1 MTAALPPGP
10 AVTLAPVVAASA
22 GVPVV
27 VEVQVWHTGPRPATL
42 TVAVRGL
49 DAEWTPPPVP
59 VGPLATGE
67 LRTVAF
73 ELRPGPSALGARYPF
88 VVVAVAVD
96 PLGRGD
102 PQTASAES
110 TLVIGGREPTVLDL
124 DPPQV
129 TAVFR
134 RRVRLTITNP
144 SLTDRELTVDPTV
157 PAGLSAVFDPG
168 PIGVPAGRTVTL
180 RGKVKIR
187 RPRVF
192 GSVQTHSYAVAARGQ
207 GAPVVVTG
215 TVRARPVF
223 RGALVRALVL
233 VAVVALWAGL
243 AVVAIPRVSSYFTTQ
258 TQNTQAGG
266 AAPDQGSG
274 TAPPDGG
281 ATGGDGSG
289 SGGGAGSGGEAGGG
303 GAADGGGAGSGG
315 TGDAG
320 GTGSGA
326 GGADTGGDAGG
337 TGTDTGDTGGGD
349 TGGTGDNPATPGG
362 GETDGDA
369 EQQSAGATPNEV
381 ALRGLVTGPDPGG
394 VSVVLSPTGLTEA
407 AEQDAEPAPGTDE
420 QTASGLRA
428 ARSIIGKVP
437 ASALRV
443 AAADDPPTIT
453 TISNDD
459 GTWAIA
465 GVRPQGFYLL
475 TLARAGYQTQRFV
488 VNGANLIGADPMRT
502 DLIAG
507 DGAMSGTVT
516 GPAGPVGAAT
526 VTITDGHVSVQ
537 TSSVSPGADGTP
549 GSWSVTGL
557 STPGT
562 YLVSAAAQGFGTSST
577 LVTLGAGGTATADLS
592 LPTGA
597 AAVTGL
603 VSGEDLL
610 GQLGGL
616 GGLSVSITGQSG
628 DITTTRTATT
638 VTSGPVGT
646 YTLPDLPT
654 PGDYTLTV
662 SGAGYSD
669 QVRQVSLAEGVGSVE
684 MNVSMIRADGVVGGT
699 VSGNPAS
706 GGQPA
711 EGGLIGAGLTLTG
724 PAGSTKTMTTSDPP
738 GSFRFTGVAPGVY
751 VLTASM
757 FGRISSSVTVEVA
770 AAGQATADLTLL
782 SSADTELPA
791 TSHIQ
796 GRVTDSRTG
805 GDITC
810 DRAID
815 PTVPCIITASVSVPA
830 IDPNT
835 GRIDPNLPPETVT
848 SQANPGE
855 NYVLPAPDD
864 PDHPGLV
871 PGLYTVTITAPGYE
885 PGEVSVQVPQG
896 ATMSAEPVSLV
907 PLSLIAGRLTTRVGT
922 PQGAT
927 CVAVVATGV
936 TPPTRSAGCVADP
949 DGVNCTVGD
958 DPAIRCGL
966 IQADG
971 TYQVRGLTHGGY
983 TVVVLP
989 TDPEYI
995 EPAPFSLTIELGS
1008 DGRYDPVLDRL
1019 GRISVTVR
1027 QPDPT
1032 TGELSLAAGA
1042 TVVAQQGTTTVAQ
1055 ATTGADGVAL
1065 LTTLP
1070 PGVFQVTA
1078 SGDAGSATA
1087 DNVSVQL
1094 NQTIDLNVALL
1105 KPLGTIV
1112 GRVMTSDGINPDG
1125 VGVPDA
1131 RVTVTGIV
1139 GYTGITPV
1147 LGSATLISDATGCF
1161 AIVPAQGPGPVTG
1174 LPNLCPTV
1182 SEAAAIGVAV
1192 PGPYFVARP
1201 VSVQVDP
1208 TDLSQAAFT
1217 AQIGI
1222 TGTGEVL
1229 SVPAEATTVLPKPS
1243 PTSDLTLRTL
1253 PAGQTR
1259 NPASLS
1265 LLAKPPGS
1273 GQVSVTDSNNG
1284 TDALLWSDTAVT
1296 GTNLLSPGRYAVA
1309 ATLPGFTPSP
1319 ANGAQILCPLGQNCI
1334 YVTDANSTT
1343 PDPGGFR
1350 LIRNPT
1356 FAGTL
1361 AVLPTGADVTGAAFS
1376 VTPLNG
1382 TPPVTLS
1389 ATGTA
1394 LTWQE
1399 QGAPANLVSPG
1410 DYSVSVSLPGFES
1423 SPVPFSCGAPVT
1435 GTETCP
1441 LTLTLR
1447 QLSTQTITVQ
1457 SSVFGAER
1465 ATPAGATVLV
1475 TGNSVG
1481 TIGPLNAQPTGSG
1494 TVQVTLPPVSST
1506 DPSYSL
1512 TVRAPGFQ
1520 AATFTVGGGGGINCN
1535 GAPTLNF
1542 QPGASS
1548 CLVTLT
1554 QLGRIDL
1561 TTVQSSSDGPTA
1573 LSAVTVTATPVGGG
1587 DPWTVTTGS
1596 DGTAQLIGTLQR
1608 DGLALGSYTLTATR
1622 PGYTNATAFVTI
1634 SPGDLTQA
1642 ITLTLPVKPVTF
1654 RVNLIDGTTSV
1665 VPVGTIRLDGDDGS
1679 RSCVITDAAN
1689 PVCVGS
1695 DPGVTVSGGM
1705 VNFAGTIP
1713 GVYTVSFQ
1721 PGTALYQSVSVQT
1734 QVAAGIDPQTL
1745 RITLARRSG
1754 NQSGTVLGP
1763 DGAALSGAQVSLR
1776 QNNNVEVIA
1785 KDTNGVDLPT
1795 ITTPS
1800 DGSFTFRDVPDGLYR
1815 VMVEACG
1822 YDRVFSATIT
1832 LNSQLAP
1839 NPPPVTVR
1847 VVRTTRAVVV
1857 TLAPTTSGLSLAG
1870 AQASFQPVAPQPGDP
1885 TCTPEN
1891 PSPLT
1896 GFIVAADGTV
1906 SAPQVPTGRWSVSV
1920 TPATAPFGAV
1930 STPSFFL
1937 DQPDRG
1943 VPKPPPD
1950 TVPTA
1955 PTITVSGE
1963 VRLAPL
1969 TMTATWPDECSPPP
1983 TSVTLALT
1991 ADGGSTQDLPA
2002 TITPGT
2008 GNAGTATVS
2017 VLVPA
2022 GSYSWSIAAGSYTAD
2037 PATGTFTVPGTGS
2050 TTAVSIPV
2058 TLLSPGVG
2066 VRPTV
2071 TVDGT
2076 AQTGVPVTATRAGET
2091 VTPDGTG
2098 TLCVPPGG
2106 GWTFSVRST
2115 TNPTM
2120 LIPDVTGVTVT
2131 RAGPNPVA
2139 FTGFTLQP
2147 GVTLAAVDRRP
2158 PDTTARPVALT
2169 LTLGGTTV
2177 WTGTAS
2183 VPAGASAG
2191 TGPVLTVG
2199 AGSYSLAAA
2208 ASAPFGAATSLPP
2221 PVDPSTTHTVS
2232 VTMPYTAVT
2241 LGVTASIAG
2250 APAAG
2255 ATITLTPAAGGS
2267 PKDTPAT
2274 GPAVFAD
2281 ITPRSYT
2288 ITATHTV
2295 GPTQYRGELTGQAFA
2310 AGESPL
2316 LDVPMTAVPPPD
2328 PAPGG

>member
-1 MTAALPPGP
+1 M
-10 AVTLAPVVAASA
+10 
-22 GVPVV
+22 
-27 VEVQVWHTGPRPATL
+27 
-42 TVAVRGL
+42 
-49 DAEWTPPPVP
+49 
-59 VGPLATGE
+59 
-67 LRTVAF
+67 
-73 ELRPGPSALGARYPF
+73 
-88 VVVAVAVD
+88 
-96 PLGRGD
+96 
-102 PQTASAES
+102 
-110 TLVIGGREPTVLDL
+110 
-124 DPPQV
+124 
-129 TAVFR
+129 
-134 RRVRLTITNP
+134 
-144 SLTDRELTVDPTV
+144 
-157 PAGLSAVFDPG
+157 
-168 PIGVPAGRTVTL
+168 
-180 RGKVKIR
+180 
-187 RPRVF
+187 
-192 GSVQTHSYAVAARGQ
+192 
-207 GAPVVVTG
+207 
-215 TVRARPVF
+215 
-223 RGALVRALVL
+223 
-233 VAVVALWAGL
+233 
-243 AVVAIPRVSSYFTTQ
+243 
-258 TQNTQAGG
+258 
-266 AAPDQGSG
+266 
-274 TAPPDGG
+274 
-281 ATGGDGSG
+281 
-289 SGGGAGSGGEAGGG
+289 
-303 GAADGGGAGSGG
+303 
-315 TGDAG
+315 
-320 GTGSGA
+320 
-326 GGADTGGDAGG
+326 
-337 TGTDTGDTGGGD
+337 
-349 TGGTGDNPATPGG
+349 
-362 GETDGDA
+362 
-369 EQQSAGATPNEV
+369 
-381 ALRGLVTGPDPGG
+381 RGLVTGSDPGG
-394 VSVVLSPTGLTEA
+394 VSVVLSPTGLTQA

-443 AAADDPPTIT
+443 AVADEPPTIT
-453 TISNDD
+453 TTTNDD

-465 GVRPQGFYLL
+465 GIRPQGFYLL

-488 VNGANLIGADPMRT
+488 VNGANLIGADPMRIA
-502 DLIAG
+502 LIAG
-507 DGAMSGTVT
+507 NGAMSGSVT
-516 GPAGPVGAAT
+516 GPDGPIGAAT

-537 TSSVSPGADGTP
+537 TSSVSPGAEGTP

-562 YLVSAAAQGFGTSST
+562 YLVAAAAQGFGTSST

-616 GGLSVSITGQSG
+616 GGLSVSISGQSG
-628 DITTTRTATT
+628 DVTTTRTATT
-638 VTSGPVGT
+638 VTAGPVGT
-646 YTLPDLPT
+646 YALPDLPT

-684 MNVSMIRADGVVGGT
+684 INVSMIRADGVVSGT

-706 GGQPA
+706 GDQPA

-738 GSFRFTGVAPGVY
+738 GSYRFTGVTPGVY

-835 GRIDPNLPPETVT
+835 GRIDPNLPPQTVT

-896 ATMSAEPVSLV
+896 ATMSAAPVSLV
-907 PLSLIAGRLTTRVGT
+907 PLSMITGRLTTRVGT
-922 PQGAT
+922 PRDPT
-927 CVAVVATGV
+927 CVVVVASGV
-936 TPPTRSAGCVADP
+936 TPPDRSAGCVPDP
-949 DGVNCTVGD
+949 GGVNCTVGN
-958 DPAIRCGL
+958 DPTIRCGL

-989 TDPEYI
+989 SDPEYI
-995 EPAPFSLTIELGS
+995 EPAPFSLTIDLGS
-1008 DGRYDPVLDRL
+1008 DAQYDPVLDRL

-1027 QPDPT
+1027 QPDPA

-1042 TVVAQQGTTTVAQ
+1042 VVAAKQGATTAAQ
-1055 ATTGADGVAL
+1055 ASSGPDGVAL
-1065 LTTLP
+1065 LTTLQ

-1078 SGDAGSATA
+1078 SGDAGTATA

-1112 GRVMTSDGINPDG
+1112 GRVLTSDGITTGG

-1147 LGSATLISDATGCF
+1147 LGSATLITDDNGCF
-1161 AIVPAQGPGPVTG
+1161 AIQPTQGPPPVTG

-1208 TDLSQAAFT
+1208 TSVSQAAFT

-1222 TGTGEVL
+1222 SGTGEVL
-1229 SVPAEATTVLPKPS
+1229 SIPAEATTVLPKPS
-1243 PTSDLTLRTL
+1243 PTADLTLQTL
-1253 PAGQTR
+1253 PAGAPRGAAT
-1259 NPASLS
+1259 LS

-1273 GQVSVTDSNNG
+1273 GQVSVVDSNNG
-1284 TDALLWSDTAVT
+1284 TGTLQWTDTAVT
-1296 GTNLLSPGRYAVA
+1296 GTNLLSPGRYAFA
-1309 ATLPGFTPSP
+1309 ARLPGFTASP
-1319 ANGAQILCPLGQNCI
+1319 ATAQILCPLGQNCT
-1334 YVTDANSTT
+1334 YVTAPTSTT
-1343 PDPGGFR
+1343 PAPAPQ
-1350 LIRNPT
+1350 LIRNPA

-1361 AVLPTGADVTGAAFS
+1361 TVLPAGANISGAAFS

-1389 ATGTA
+1389 AAGTT

-1399 QGAPANLVSPG
+1399 QGAPVNLVGPG
-1410 DYSVSVSLPGFES
+1410 SYSVSVSLPGFES
-1423 SPVPFSCGAPVT
+1423 SPVTYTCGAPVT

-1441 LTLTLR
+1441 VTLTLR
-1447 QLSTQTITVQ
+1447 QLSTQTITIQ
-1457 SSVFGAER
+1457 SSVFTGER
-1465 ATPAGATVLV
+1465 ETPTGATVLL

-1481 TIGPLNAQPTGSG
+1481 TIGPLNAQPTGAG
-1494 TVQVTLPPVSST
+1494 TMQVTLPPVSSL
-1506 DPSYSL
+1506 DASYSL

-1520 AATFTVGGGGGINCN
+1520 AATFPGSGGISCN
-1535 GAPTLNF
+1535 GAGTLNF

-1548 CLVTLT
+1548 CLVTLA
-1554 QLGRIDL
+1554 QLGRIAV

-1573 LSAVTVTATPVGGG
+1573 LSSVTVTATPIGGG
-1587 DPWTVTTGS
+1587 TPWTVTTGS
-1596 DGTAQLIGTLQR
+1596 DGTAELIGTLQR
-1608 DGLALGSYTLTATR
+1608 DGLALGAYTLTASR
-1622 PGYTNATAFVTI
+1622 AGYNNATANVTI
-1634 SPGDLTQA
+1634 TSFDLTQA
-1642 ITLTLPVKPVTF
+1642 VTLTLPVKPVTF
-1654 RVNLIDGTTSV
+1654 RVNLVDGTTSV
-1665 VPVGTIRLDGDDGS
+1665 VPVGTIRLDGDDGT

-1689 PVCVGS
+1689 PVCTGS

-1721 PGTALYQSVSVQT
+1721 PGTQLYQSVSVQT

-1754 NQSGTVLGP
+1754 NQAGTVLGP
-1763 DGAALSGAQVSLR
+1763 DGSALAGAQVSLR
-1776 QNNNVEVIA
+1776 QNNNVEVVA
-1785 KDTNGVDLPT
+1785 KDINGVDLPT
-1795 ITTPS
+1795 ITTPA

-1822 YDRVFSATIT
+1822 YDRAFSPTIT

-1847 VVRTTRAVVV
+1847 VARTTRSVTV
-1857 TLAPTTSGLSLAG
+1857 TLNPTMSGLSLAG
-1870 AQASFQPVAPQPGDP
+1870 AQASLQPVALEPGDP
-1885 TCTPEN
+1885 TCTPAN
-1891 PSPLT
+1891 TTPLT
-1896 GFIVAADGTV
+1896 GFTVAANGTV
-1906 SAPQVPTGRWSVSV
+1906 SAPQVPTGRWAVAV

-1930 STPSFFL
+1930 NPPSFFL

-1955 PTITVSGE
+1955 PTVTPSVE
-1963 VRLAPL
+1963 VRLASM
-1969 TMTATWPDECSPPP
+1969 TMTASWPDGCSIAP

-1991 ADGGSTQDLPA
+1991 QDGGSTQNLPA

-2008 GNAGTATVS
+2008 GNSGTATVTA
-2017 VLVPA
+2017 LVPA
-2022 GSYSWSIAAGSYTAD
+2022 GSYSWSITTVGGFTAD
-2037 PATGTFTVPGTGS
+2037 PATGTFPVPGTGA
-2050 TTAVSIPV
+2050 TAAVSIPV
-2058 TLLSPGVG
+2058 TLLAPGVA
-2066 VRPTV
+2066 VSPTV

-2076 AQTGVPVTATRAGET
+2076 AQTGTPVTATRGGET
-2091 VTPDGTG
+2091 VNSVAGV
-2098 TLCVPPGG
+2098 LCVPPGS

-2115 TNPTM
+2115 ANPTM
-2120 LIPDVTGVTVT
+2120 MIPDVTGVNVT

-2147 GVTLAAVDRRP
+2147 GVALAAVDRRP
-2158 PDTTARPVALT
+2158 ADPTARPVTLT
-2169 LTLGGTTV
+2169 LTLAGATV
-2177 WTGTAS
+2177 WSDS
-2183 VPAGASAG
+2183 VSILAGANTG
-2191 TGPVLTVG
+2191 TGPLLTVG
-2199 AGSYSLAAA
+2199 AGSYTLAAA
-2208 ASAPFGAATSLPP
+2208 ASAPFGAGSITGI
-2221 PVDPSTTHTVS
+2221 DPSTTHTAS

-2250 APAAG
+2250 AASAG
-2255 ATITLTPAAGGS
+2255 ATITLTPTAGGS
-2267 PKDTPAT
+2267 PKATLAT

-2281 ITPRSYT
+2281 IAPATYT
-2288 ITATHTV
+2288 ITATQTV
-2295 GPTQYRGELTGQAFA
+2295 GTTQYQGALTGQVFT
-2310 AGESPL
+2310 AGQSPL
-2316 LDVPMTAVPPPD
+2316 LDVPMTAVPPPG
-2328 PAPGG
+2328 P

>member
-1 MTAALPPGP
+1 VTGPPPPGP
-10 AVTLAPVVAASA
+10 AISLTPVVAASA
-22 GVPVV
+22 GVPVA

-49 DAEWTPPPVP
+49 DAEWTPPPVA
-59 VGPLATGE
+59 VGPLAPGE
-67 LRTVAF
+67 TRTVDF

-88 VVVAVAVD
+88 VVVAVAAD

-102 PQTASAES
+102 PQSASAES
-110 TLVIGGREPTVLDL
+110 MLVIGGREPTVLDL

-129 TAVFR
+129 TAVFG

-144 SLTDRELTVDPTV
+144 SPADRELVLDPTV
-157 PAGLSAVFDPG
+157 PAGLSAEFDPG
-168 PIGVPAGRTVTL
+168 PVGVPAGRTVTV
-180 RGKVKIR
+180 RGKVKVR

-243 AVVAIPRVSSYFTTQ
+243 AVVAIPKVSSYFTTQ
-258 TQNTQAGG
+258 TQDTQAGG
-266 AAPDQGSG
+266 AAPDQPAETS
-274 TAPPDGG
+274 A
-281 ATGGDGSG
+281 
-289 SGGGAGSGGEAGGG
+289 AG
-303 GAADGGGAGSGG
+303 ADGGSTGGAEGGS
-315 TGDAG
+315 DANG
-320 GTGSGA
+320 ANTGSGA
-326 GGADTGGDAGG
+326 ASGAATPDGGGGGQGGTGGDTGGGG
-337 TGTDTGDTGGGD
+337 TGGGDTGGGD
-349 TGGTGDNPATPGG
+349 TAGGTDGGGGTGG
-362 GETDGDA
+362 GETGGGTTDTDA
-369 EQQSAGATPNEV
+369 EQQSPGAPPSAV

-394 VSVVLSPTGLTEA
+394 VTVVLSPTGLTEA
-407 AEQDAEPAPGTDE
+407 AEQNAEPAPGTDE

-443 AAADDPPTIT
+443 ATADDPPTIT
-453 TISNDD
+453 TATNAD

-488 VNGANLIGADPMRT
+488 VNGATLVGADPMRIE
-502 DLIAG
+502 LIAG
-507 DGAMSGTVT
+507 NGAMSGTVT
-516 GPAGPVGAAT
+516 GPDGPIGAAT

-537 TSSVSPGADGTP
+537 TSSVSPGAEGTP

-616 GGLSVSITGQSG
+616 GGLSVSITGRSG
-628 DITTTRTATT
+628 DVTTTRTATT

-646 YTLPDLPT
+646 YNLPDLPT

-662 SGAGYSD
+662 SGPGYSD

-684 MNVSMIRADGVVGGT
+684 VNVSMIRADGVVSGT

-706 GGQPA
+706 GDQPA

-751 VLTASM
+751 VLTGSM

-770 AAGQATADLTLL
+770 PAGQATADLTLL

-791 TSHIQ
+791 TAHIQ

-805 GDITC
+805 GDLTC

-835 GRIDPNLPPETVT
+835 GRIDPNAPPQTVT
-848 SQANPGE
+848 SQALPTE

-896 ATMSAEPVSLV
+896 ATMSAAPVSLV
-907 PLSLIAGRLTTRVGT
+907 PLSLITGRLTTRVGT

-927 CVAVVATGV
+927 CVAVVASGV
-936 TPPTRSAGCVADP
+936 NPPDRSAGCVPDP
-949 DGVNCTVGD
+949 GGVNCTVGS

-966 IQADG
+966 IQPDG

-1027 QPDPT
+1027 QPDPE

-1042 TVVAQQGTTTVAQ
+1042 AVAAKQGSTTAAQ
-1055 ATTGADGVAL
+1055 ATSGADGVAL
-1065 LTTLP
+1065 LTTLQ

-1078 SGDAGSATA
+1078 SGAAGTATA

-1112 GRVMTSDGINPDG
+1112 GRVLTSDGVTTGG
-1125 VGVPDA
+1125 VGVKDA

-1147 LGSATLISDATGCF
+1147 LGSATLISDDNGCF
-1161 AIVPAQGPGPVTG
+1161 AIQPAQGPPPVTG
-1174 LPNLCPTV
+1174 LPTLCPTV
-1182 SEAAAIGVAV
+1182 SEPAAIGVAV

-1208 TDLSQAAFT
+1208 TTVSQAAFT

-1222 TGTGEVL
+1222 AGTGEVL

-1243 PTSDLTLRTL
+1243 PTTDLILQTL
-1253 PAGQTR
+1253 PVGATR
-1259 NPASLS
+1259 NQASISVLS
-1265 LLAKPPGS
+1265 KPPGS
-1273 GQVSVTDSNNG
+1273 GQVSVQDPNNG
-1284 TDALLWSDTAVT
+1284 SVALQWADTAVT

-1319 ANGAQILCPLGQNCI
+1319 TTAQILCPLAQDCT
-1334 YVTDANSTT
+1334 YVTGPNTND
-1343 PDPGGFR
+1343 PDPNGFR
-1350 LIRNPT
+1350 VIRNPL

-1361 AVLPTGADVTGAAFS
+1361 TVQPVGANISGAAFS

-1389 ATGTA
+1389 AAGTT

-1399 QGAPANLVSPG
+1399 QGAPVNLVTPG
-1410 DYSVSVSLPGFES
+1410 SYSVSVSLPGFES
-1423 SPVPFSCGAPVT
+1423 SPVTFTCGTPAT

-1447 QLSTQTITVQ
+1447 QLSTQTISIQ
-1457 SSVFGAER
+1457 SSVFTAER
-1465 ATPAGATVLV
+1465 ETPTGATVLL

-1481 TIGPLNAQPTGSG
+1481 TIGPLNAQSTGVG
-1494 TVQVTLPPVSST
+1494 TMQVTLPPVSSQ
-1506 DPSYSL
+1506 DASYSL

-1520 AATFTVGGGGGINCN
+1520 SATFTIGGGGGITCN
-1535 GAPTLNF
+1535 GAATLNF

-1554 QLGRIDL
+1554 QLGRINV

-1573 LSAVTVTATPVGGG
+1573 LSSVTVTATPIGGG
-1587 DPWTVTTGS
+1587 TPWTVTTGS
-1596 DGTAQLIGTLQR
+1596 DGSAQLIGTLQR
-1608 DGLALGSYTLTATR
+1608 DGLALGAYTLTASR
-1622 PGYTNATAFVTI
+1622 AGYTNATAFVSLTTF
-1634 SPGDLTQA
+1634 DLTQA

-1654 RVNLIDGTTSV
+1654 RVNLVDGTTSV
-1665 VPVGTIRLDGDDGS
+1665 VPVGTIRLDGDDGT
-1679 RSCVITDAAN
+1679 RSCEIADAAN

-1695 DPGVTVSGGM
+1695 DPDVTVSGGM
-1705 VNFAGTIP
+1705 VNFAATVP

-1721 PGTALYQSVSVQT
+1721 PGTALYQSVSVQA

-1763 DGAALSGAQVSLR
+1763 DGSPLAGAQVTLR

-1785 KDTNGVDLPT
+1785 KDINGVDLPT
-1795 ITTPS
+1795 VTTPA

-1815 VMVEACG
+1815 VMVDACG
-1822 YDRVFSATIT
+1822 YDRAFSPTIT

-1847 VVRTTRAVVV
+1847 VARTTRSVVV
-1857 TLAPTTSGLSLAG
+1857 TLNPTSSGLSLAG
-1870 AQASFQPVAPQPGDP
+1870 APASLQPVALQPGDP
-1885 TCTPEN
+1885 TCTPTN
-1891 PSPLT
+1891 TTPLT
-1896 GFIVAADGTV
+1896 GFTVAADGTV
-1906 SAPQVPTGRWSVSV
+1906 SAAQVPTGRWTVAV

-1955 PTITVSGE
+1955 PQVTVAGE
-1963 VRLAPL
+1963 VRLTPM
-1969 TMTATWPDECSPPP
+1969 TMTASWPDECSPRP

-1991 ADGGSTQDLPA
+1991 QDGGSTQNLPA

-2008 GNAGTATVS
+2008 GNSGTATVAA
-2017 VLVPA
+2017 LVPA
-2022 GSYSWSIAAGSYTAD
+2022 GSYSWSIAAGTYTAD
-2037 PATGTFTVPGTGS
+2037 PATGTFTVPGSGATP
-2050 TTAVSIPV
+2050 AVTIPV

-2076 AQTGVPVTATRAGET
+2076 AQTGIPVTATRGAET
-2091 VTPDGTG
+2091 VTPTNGV
-2098 TLCVPPGG
+2098 LCVTPGS

-2131 RAGPNPVA
+2131 RAGPNTVA
-2139 FTGFTLQP
+2139 FEGFTLRP
-2147 GVTLAAVDRRP
+2147 GVALATVDRRP
-2158 PDTTARPVALT
+2158 PDTTARPVTLT
-2169 LTLGGTTV
+2169 LTLAGATV
-2177 WTGTAS
+2177 WSGPVTI
-2183 VPAGASAG
+2183 PAGATTG
-2191 TGPVLTVG
+2191 TGPLLTVG
-2199 AGSYSLAAA
+2199 AGSYTLAAA
-2208 ASAPFGAATSLPP
+2208 ASAPFGAASQASI
-2221 PVDPSTTHTVS
+2221 DPSTTHTAS
-2232 VTMPYTAVT
+2232 VTMPYAAVT

-2250 APAAG
+2250 AASAG
-2255 ATITLTPAAGGS
+2255 ATIALTPAAGGS
-2267 PKDTPAT
+2267 PKTTPAT

-2281 ITPRSYT
+2281 IADGTYT
-2288 ITATHTV
+2288 ITATQTV
-2295 GPTQYRGELTGQAFA
+2295 GTTQYQGALTGQVLA
-2310 AGESPL
+2310 AGQSPL
-2316 LDVPMTAVPPPD
+2316 LDIPMTAVPPPG
-2328 PAPGG
+2328 P